1 VNMHRAEPD
10 KRSTIIDPSGIVP
23 DARGEVRV
31 RAPFHDVDPA
41 NVVWHGHY
49 FKYFELARCALLE
62 KIGYDYDEMAR
73 SGFVW
78 PIVDTRARFVKPVRF
93 NQEVIVRAVL
103 REWELRLVID
113 YAIVDDAGIEYTR
126 ASTTQVPLHAET
138 LELCLGTPAVLVERI
153 RRYAGFGGAGQ

>member
-1 VNMHRAEPD
+1 MD
-10 KRSTIIDPSGIVP
+10 MSGIIP
-23 DARGEVRV
+23 DVRGEVRV

-49 FKYFELARCALLE
+49 FKYFELARCVLLE

-78 PIVDTRARFVKPVRF
+78 PIVDTRARFVRPVRF
-93 NQEVIVRAVL
+93 NQEVVVRAVL

-113 YAIVDDAGIEYTR
+113 YTIVDDDGVEYTR
-126 ASTTQVPLHAET
+126 ASTTQVPLDRET
-138 LELCLGTPAVLVERI
+138 LELYLGTPEVLVERM
-153 RRYAGFGGAGQ
+153 RRYVAKEQAAR

>member
-1 VNMHRAEPD
+1 MD
-10 KRSTIIDPSGIVP
+10 MSGIIP
-23 DARGEVRV
+23 DVRGEVRV

-49 FKYFELARCALLE
+49 FKYFELARCVLLE

-78 PIVDTRARFVKPVRF
+78 PIVDTRARFVRPVRF
-93 NQEVIVRAVL
+93 NQEVVVQAVL

-113 YAIVDDAGIEYTR
+113 YTIVDDDGVEYTR
-126 ASTTQVPLHAET
+126 ASTTQVPLDRET
-138 LELCLGTPAVLVERI
+138 LELYLGTPGVLVERM
-153 RRYAGFGGAGQ
+153 RRYVAKEQAAR